1 MSLFSTHVLGP
12 VISAALI
19 ASQAAPNAGPNAGD
33 VAVDPN
39 AQAVPLS
46 LEQATSLRCSAAFA
60 LVSYGQSQGNADA
73 LKWPVKEAPAR
84 EFFVRTTANL
94 MEETGLSREAV
105 TALMAQEAQKLISGN
120 ALEEVMPACM
130 LMLEGARL

>member
-1 MSLFSTHVLGP
+1 MTLSLFAAPILGLAL
-12 VISAALI
+12 SAG
-19 ASQAAPNAGPNAGD
+19 QAAPNAGPNAGGAPENRS
-33 VAVDPN
+33 V
-39 AQAVPLS
+39 QATPLT
-46 LEQATSLRCSAAFA
+46 LEQTTSLRCSAAFA

-105 TALMAQEAQKLISGN
+105 TTLMADEAQGLVEGE
-120 ALEEVMPACM
+120 ALEKVMPACL
-130 LMLEGARL
+130 LMLEASGM